1 MPSTVVTL
9 RHLEPLVHLGLLG
22 VPIHPSDDHTEIGA
36 SGIPCLWQGGVLKEV
51 SFEVFYSRL
60 VVFTYDCM
68 KAKVFVSNVYVFIFY
83 DFMGA

>member
-1 MPSTVVTL
+1 M
-9 RHLEPLVHLGLLG
+9 
-22 VPIHPSDDHTEIGA
+22 
-36 SGIPCLWQGGVLKEV
+36 LKEV

-83 DFMGA
+83 DLMGAWPQAPC